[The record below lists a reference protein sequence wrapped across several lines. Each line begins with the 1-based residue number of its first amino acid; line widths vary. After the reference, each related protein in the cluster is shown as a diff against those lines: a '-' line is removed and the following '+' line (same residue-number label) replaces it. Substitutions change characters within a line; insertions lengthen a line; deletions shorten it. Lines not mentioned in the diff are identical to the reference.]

1 MREARIES
9 KRIVLSIWWLIFATL
24 GIAFL
29 SDKSNVQLDRE
40 IPPVKAKVTCE
51 QAISRTPRVRTDQE
65 IAGNLGT
72 PLTPRGN
79 GARP

>member
-1 MREARIES
+1 MREAYIES
-9 KRIVLSIWWLIFATL
+9 KRIVLSIWWLVFATL

-40 IPPVKAKVTCE
+40 LPLVKAEVARE
-51 QAISRTPRVRTDQE
+51 QAISRTPRVHTDQG
-65 IAGNLGT
+65 IASDLGT
-72 PLTPRGN
+72 PPTPCGN

>member
-9 KRIVLSIWWLIFATL
+9 KRIVLSIWWLVFATL

-40 IPPVKAKVTCE
+40 LPSVKAELTRE
-51 QAISRTPRVRTDQE
+51 QAISRIPCVHTDQE
-65 IAGNLGT
+65 IAGNPGT
-72 PLTPRGN
+72 PPTPHGN
-79 GARP
+79 GAKP